1 MLNKIITAARTAV
14 TKYKAQRVK
23 DVVTQYVGVAD
34 AQVVMAV
41 PVALEFYR
49 NSAHVIVDK
58 TFENPEP
65 ALKLVEALDAVTKHY
80 GPALKAEFEEF
91 SDEFK
96 AFSTKLEE
104 RGASPVVTKRIEA
117 LFKAIETL
125 TTDVNDH

>member
-1 MLNKIITAARTAV
+1 MFASIVAFAKNAV

-23 DVVTQYVGVAD
+23 DVVTQYIGLAD
-34 AQVVMAV
+34 AQVVVAV

-49 NSAHVIVDK
+49 NSAHMIVDK

-65 ALKLVEALDAVTKHY
+65 ALKLIEALDAVTKHY
-80 GPALKAEFEEF
+80 GPAL

-117 LFKAIETL
+117 LIASIDAL
-125 TTDVNDH
+125 NGDGNDH

>member
-1 MLNKIITAARTAV
+1 MFASIIAFAKNAV

-23 DVVTQYVGVAD
+23 DVVTQYIGLAD

-49 NSAHVIVDK
+49 NSAHTIVDK

-65 ALKLVEALDAVTKHY
+65 ALKLIEALDAVTKHY
-80 GPALKAEFEEF
+80 GPAL

-104 RGASPVVTKRIEA
+104 RGASPVFVQRIEA
-117 LFKAIETL
+117 LVAAVEAL
-125 TTDVNDH
+125 TNDAS

>member
-1 MLNKIITAARTAV
+1 MIKSLVTFAKNAV

-23 DVVTQYVGVAD
+23 DVVTQYVSLAD
-34 AQVVMAV
+34 AQVVVAV

-65 ALKLVEALDAVTKHY
+65 ALKLIEALDAVAEHY
-80 GPALKAEFEEF
+80 GPALT
-91 SDEFK
+91 DEFK

-117 LFKAIETL
+117 LVAAVEAL
-125 TTDVNDH
+125 TSDAS

>member
-1 MLNKIITAARTAV
+1 MFASIITFAKNAV

-23 DVVTQYVGVAD
+23 DVVTQYVSLAD
-34 AQVVMAV
+34 AQVVMTV

-65 ALKLVEALDAVTKHY
+65 ALKLIEALDAVTKHY
-80 GPALKAEFEEF
+80 GPAL

-104 RGASPVVTKRIEA
+104 RGASSVVTKRIEA
-117 LFKAIETL
+117 LIAAVEAMN
-125 TTDVNDH
+125 NDAS